1 MMNAAQQSVGPKG
14 HILCVDDEHDILSIA
29 QTSLEAIG
37 GFEVTV
43 CNSGPEALDV
53 LRNFQPDLVLLDVMM
68 PNMGGP
74 ATLKAIKELPNC
86 TDLPIVFMT
95 ARVQP
100 SEVEA
105 YLAMGA
111 KQVISKPFDPMT
123 LSDQVQGI
131 LDLQLQHKKTE

>member
-1 MMNAAQQSVGPKG
+1 MNAAQQSVGTNG

-37 GFEVTV
+37 GYQVTC
-43 CNSGPEALDV
+43 CNSGPEALDA
-53 LRNFQPDLVLLDVMM
+53 LRQIQPDLVLLDVMM

-74 ATLKAIKELPNC
+74 ATLKAILELPNC
-86 TDLPIVFMT
+86 ADLPVVFMT

-105 YLAMGA
+105 YMAMGA
-111 KQVISKPFDPMT
+111 KQVISKPFDPMM
-123 LSDQVQGI
+123 LSGQVQAI
-131 LDLQLQHKKTE
+131 LDSQNNTEAVE